1 MKIYCEIC
9 LDYMETKEVDVFS
22 SQMITDND
30 EYECLK
36 CGTRLVIFVRV
47 FGRRFC
53 G

>member
-9 LDYMETKEVDVFS
+9 LDCTEVKEINVFS

-36 CGTRLVIFVRV
+36 CGTHLVIGVYV
-47 FGRRFC
+47 SED
-53 G
+53 